1 MMLVEQL
8 KDDLQKRKRA
18 FWDWHNAN
26 PQVYEKFE
34 EYTLEAIATGRKHYS
49 HWAIINRIRWNKEIE
64 TNGEEFKISNDYIC
78 FYARTFM
85 AYNPQ
90 HKDFFKIKQLKE
102 EKLIQELESSLEDRH
117 VSFLPQLRNEG

>member
-1 MMLVEQL
+1 MNYVKNVRGLKMMLVEQL

-49 HWAIINRIRWNKEIE
+49 HWAIIHLSVHK
-64 TNGEEFKISNDYIC
+64 TVVATLPF
-78 FYARTFM
+78 FY
-85 AYNPQ
+85 Y
-90 HKDFFKIKQLKE
+90 
-102 EKLIQELESSLEDRH
+102 
-117 VSFLPQLRNEG
+117 PQLVF